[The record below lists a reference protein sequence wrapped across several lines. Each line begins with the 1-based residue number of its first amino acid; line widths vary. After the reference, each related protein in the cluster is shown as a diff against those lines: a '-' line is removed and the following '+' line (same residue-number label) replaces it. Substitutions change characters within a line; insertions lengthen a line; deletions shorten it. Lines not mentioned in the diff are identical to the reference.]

1 MEEPSPPSDGA
12 LAVAATCGDLD
23 AFGTLAQRYR
33 RAVERIAASIAG
45 AEAAED
51 VAQDVFLL
59 AFKALPDLDEPE
71 SFAAWLSAITRNR
84 AIRWLRNERRM
95 PRVEFDDTLLLYI
108 DAASAREG
116 RSASASADLAA
127 DVVEGIER
135 LPEGLRL
142 TMRLRWLDEM
152 PIRQIAAFTGVPA
165 SSVKWRLFEGKRL
178 LRERTSKLAKGE
190 GV

>member
-1 MEEPSPPSDGA
+1 MEEPKPPSDGA

-23 AFGTLAQRYR
+23 AFGILAQRYR
-33 RAVERIAASIAG
+33 RAVERIAGSIAG
-45 AEAAED
+45 PEAAED
-51 VAQDVFLL
+51 VAQDAFLL

-84 AIRWLRNERRM
+84 ALRWIRNDRRM

-108 DAASAREG
+108 DAASARDG
-116 RSASASADLAA
+116 RRASAWADFAA

-152 PIRQIAAFTGVPA
+152 PIRQIAAFTGIPA
-165 SSVKWRLFEGKRL
+165 STVKWRLFEGKRL
-178 LRERTSKLAKGE
+178 LRKLTNKVTRGE